1 MIANVWPEEW
11 VLPFKIH
18 PLGTPRK
25 QLGKDEAMT
34 LLPTLVASG
43 ETNFGH
49 VVYIQPITVFS
60 ASRLTELDW
69 EVLIR
74 RLADGA

>member
-1 MIANVWPEEW
+1 MRV
-11 VLPFKIH
+11 
-18 PLGTPRK
+18 
-25 QLGKDEAMT
+25 
-34 LLPTLVASG
+34 LPTLVELG

-49 VVYIQPITVFS
+49 VVNIQPITVFS

-74 RLADGA
+74 HLANSI